1 MARQVEPALQPYGV
15 APTDWSAPTQPPME
29 IWPAID
35 LRGGKCVRLRQGDYD
50 QETVFN
56 DVPADVARQF
66 ADAGARCLHVVD
78 LDGAREGAPV
88 NLPAVEEI
96 LEALNAYDE
105 PFRVELGG
113 GIRDEQSI
121 AELLDFGLDRLV
133 IGTSAI
139 KHTDWFEGIIDR
151 FPGRLVL
158 GVDARDGMVATDGWL
173 ETSHTAATDLAGR
186 FAGKPLSAIV
196 YTDIATDGMM
206 QGPNVA
212 AMAEMQR
219 AMASLPV
226 VASGGVTTIDDVRSL
241 KDAGL
246 AAAIIGRALYEGTI
260 DLAEALA
267 VAAA

>member
-1 MARQVEPALQPYGV
+1 MQ
-15 APTDWSAPTQPPME
+15 

-35 LRGGKCVRLRQGDYD
+35 LRGGKCVRLRQGDYA

-56 DVPADVARQF
+56 DEPAAVARMF
-66 ADAGARCLHVVD
+66 ADAGARCLHIVD

-96 LEALNAYDE
+96 LDVFNSYNE
-105 PFRVELGG
+105 PCCVELGG
-113 GIRDEQSI
+113 GVRDEQSI

-133 IGTSAI
+133 VGTSAI
-139 KHTDWFEGIIDR
+139 KHTDWFEGIVER
-151 FPGRLVL
+151 FPGKLVL
-158 GVDARDGMVATDGWL
+158 GVDARDGLVATDGWL
-173 ETSHTAATDLAGR
+173 ETSQTNAVELARR
-186 FAGKPLSAIV
+186 FIGKPLAAIV

-212 AMAEMQR
+212 AMAEMQA
-219 AMASLPV
+219 AMGRLPV
-226 VASGGVTTIDDVRSL
+226 VASGGVTTLDDVQRL

-260 DLAEALA
+260 DLAKAIA
-267 VAAA
+267 IGNS

>member
-1 MARQVEPALQPYGV
+1 
-15 APTDWSAPTQPPME
+15 ME

-35 LRGGKCVRLRQGDYD
+35 LRGGKCVRLRQGDYA

-56 DVPADVARQF
+56 DEPATVARMF
-66 ADAGARCLHVVD
+66 ADAGARCLHIVD

-96 LEALNAYDE
+96 LDVFNSYNE
-105 PFRVELGG
+105 PCSVELGG
-113 GIRDEQSI
+113 GVRDEQSI

-133 IGTSAI
+133 VGTSAI
-139 KHTDWFEGIIDR
+139 KHTDWFEGIVER
-151 FPGRLVL
+151 FPGKLVL
-158 GVDARDGMVATDGWL
+158 GVDARDGLVATDGWL
-173 ETSHTAATDLAGR
+173 ETSQTNAVELAKR
-186 FAGKPLSAIV
+186 FIGKPLAAIV

-212 AMAEMQR
+212 AMAEMQL
-219 AMASLPV
+219 AMGKLPV
-226 VASGGVTTIDDVRSL
+226 VASGGVTTLDDVKRL

-260 DLAEALA
+260 DLTKAIAIGNA
-267 VAAA
+267 